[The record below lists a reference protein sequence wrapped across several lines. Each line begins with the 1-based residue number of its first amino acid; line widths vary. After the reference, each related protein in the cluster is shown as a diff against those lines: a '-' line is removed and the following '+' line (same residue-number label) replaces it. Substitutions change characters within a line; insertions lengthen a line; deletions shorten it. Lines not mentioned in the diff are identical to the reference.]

1 MNLKQITRPMK
12 AKTVSESI
20 EFQRGIGSKKALSAG
35 REELLKTKEGLSQ
48 VFETEME
55 ELRPMNVR
63 FYEFDDEMDEM
74 TFDLSEEI
82 YFYKFNSIER
92 NLSYYLSQWFDKT
105 PYSIYGIQIINRY
118 GKNIAGEKYY
128 TFVVD
133 IKKRKNNET
142 N

>member
-1 MNLKQITRPMK
+1 MK
-12 AKTVSESI
+12 AKTVFESI

-74 TFDLSEEI
+74 TFDLS
-82 YFYKFNSIER
+82 
-92 NLSYYLSQWFDKT
+92 
-105 PYSIYGIQIINRY
+105 
-118 GKNIAGEKYY
+118 
-128 TFVVD
+128 
-133 IKKRKNNET
+133 
-142 N
+142 